1 VEDDD
6 DLTGLTSLILWKPIT
21 FLAAST
27 SEQEMTMAKRI
38 LSMLTAVLT
47 VFWTLFPATTGFAH
61 CPGSVGPPA
70 YLETFFAP
78 INASGTKIK
87 LELVTSG
94 LTAPLKGTVAPG
106 LPNYLF
112 VVDQPG
118 ILWAVNLTT
127 GAKTPFLNVAN
138 RLVTLGVLGPNTFD
152 ERGLLGLAFHPNY
165 QQNGLLYTY
174 TSEPTAGL
182 PTFPTTIPM
191 GSTPDHQNVVAEWQA
206 VNPANPAA
214 GVNPASRR
222 ELMRVDWPQFNHDGG
237 DLAFGPDGFLY
248 ISMGDGGGA
257 DDADGQLFIVADG
270 SLPANEAPIIGHQG
284 DGNAQ
289 KLNTPLGKIL
299 RIDVNGHN
307 SANGQYGIPADNP
320 FVGAPGL
327 DEIFAFGFRNPFRFS
342 FDSATGALFVGDV
355 GQNDIE
361 EVDVVVKGGNYG
373 WNAKEGTLFFHI
385 NGNAEGF
392 GSDVLDNGRT
402 TPEMI
407 DPVAQYDTHGEGH
420 SVIGGFVYH
429 GSRIPQLRDR
439 YVFAEFSR
447 VFNFPSGPHNFGRLL
462 YLAQKHTDKKQLL
475 NINEFNDFSGAI
487 ADVGLSV
494 GPAAC
499 DGEVPPTLAVLGM
512 GQDAQGEV
520 YTMGN
525 INGVPFG
532 TDGVVLRL
540 APPGR
545 R

>member
-525 INGVPFG
+525 ISGVPFG
-532 TDGVVLRL
+532 SGGVLLRL
-540 APPGR
+540 APPGKK
-545 R
+545 

>member
-1 VEDDD
+1 
-6 DLTGLTSLILWKPIT
+6 
-21 FLAAST
+21 
-27 SEQEMTMAKRI
+27 MAKRI
-38 LSMLTAVLT
+38 LSMLTTVLT

-61 CPGSVGPPA
+61 CPDSPDPA
-70 YLETFFAP
+70 PYLDTFFAP

-94 LTAPLKGTVAPG
+94 LTSPLKGTVAPG
-106 LPNYLF
+106 LPNFLF
-112 VVDQPG
+112 VVDQAG

-127 GAKTPFLNVAN
+127 GAKTSFLNVGPTGLN

-152 ERGLLGLAFHPNY
+152 ERGLLGLAFHPDY

-174 TSEPTAGL
+174 TSERNAGP
-182 PTFPTTIPM
+182 PTFPTTLPT

-206 VNPANPAA
+206 VNPANPGL
-214 GVNPASRR
+214 GVDPASRR

-237 DLAFGPDGFLY
+237 DMAFGPDGFLY

-257 DDADGQLFIVADG
+257 DDADGQEFVVADG
-270 SLPANEAPIIGHQG
+270 ALPANTVPIVGHQG

-299 RIDVNGHN
+299 RIDVNGNN

-320 FVGAPGL
+320 FVGVAGL

-373 WNAKEGTLFFHI
+373 WNFKEGTLFFHI
-385 NGNAEGF
+385 NGTAEGF
-392 GSDVLDNGRT
+392 ASPQPDPART
-402 TPEMI
+402 VPSGLI
-407 DPVAQYDTHGEGH
+407 DPIAQYDTHAEGH

-429 GSRIPQLRDR
+429 GSRIPQLQGR
-439 YVFAEFSR
+439 YVFGEFSP
-447 VFNFPSGPHNFGRLL
+447 VFNFPSGPHNYGRLL
-462 YLAQKHTDKKQLL
+462 YLAQKKTDKDKLL
-475 NINEFNDFSGAI
+475 NIQEFNGFANAI
-487 ADVGLSV
+487 AALGLSV

-499 DGEVPPTLAVLGM
+499 EGLWPPTLAVLGM
-512 GQDAQGEV
+512 GQDAEGEI

-525 INGVPFG
+525 ISGLPFG
-532 TDGVVLRL
+532 TQGVVLRL
-540 APPGR
+540 APPSKK
-545 R
+545 